1 MQDGRRGVQI
11 VAPRS
16 IIACAKSPGR
26 VAGTSLSTI
35 ARICGLASG
44 SGVSIASSRET
55 TRSTLPSTT
64 AAGRSKAI
72 AAIAA
77 AV

>member
-1 MQDGRRGVQI
+1 M
-11 VAPRS
+11 
-16 IIACAKSPGR
+16 ACAKSPGR
-26 VAGTSLSTI
+26 SAGTMASTAWRI
-35 ARICGLASG
+35 AVLAAG
-44 SGVSIASSRET
+44 SGVAMAWSRAT

>member
-1 MQDGRRGVQI
+1 MQDGLRGVQI

-16 IIACAKSPGR
+16 IMACAKSPGR
-26 VAGTSLSTI
+26 AAGTSCSTI
-35 ARICGLASG
+35 AWICGLAAG
-44 SGVSIASSRET
+44 SGVSIASNRAI

>member
-26 VAGTSLSTI
+26 DCGTSRSTTSWI
-35 ARICGLASG
+35 AGFASG
-44 SGVSIASSRET
+44 SGVSIARSRVI